1 MLIFR
6 NSGPT
11 VLLAA
16 MALGLLLQ
24 SSAIAKDG
32 ETLLGVHQVLDPN
45 STTDDLGIS
54 VPIPISH
61 PGRRYPANN
70 DFPTGPDVGER
81 LPDFTLQNQYG
92 QMINFAQHSQNSG
105 AIVVFFRSAVW

>member
-1 MLIFR
+1 M
-6 NSGPT
+6 
-11 VLLAA
+11 AA

-92 QMINFAQHSQNSG
+92 QMINFAQHSQNSR